1 MLKKKPVP
9 QLKTN
14 TADEAKLHNIV
25 DMALIFSA
33 MIRLLQKGS
42 KKQLK
47 TMTLS
52 ILDDVF
58 KAETEIQF
66 NDAHEAFC
74 DWGVNNIILAEKRRN
89 GRIKKE
95 SAPVSYGQIAKI
107 FDVILAVVVYY
118 SHLPDYDTSLVISE
132 WLHAAV
138 DTKMMKHLK
147 SAYPNDIRPWP
158 TTIEQVKHNEYL
170 AIQEVVNKFIDEKH
184 GGTITPTQFDDIYWE
199 ALNR

>member
-1 MLKKKPVP
+1 MKI
-9 QLKTN
+9 N
-14 TADEAKLHNIV
+14 DADEAKLHNIV

-42 KKQLK
+42 KQRLK

-52 ILDDVF
+52 ILNDVF

-66 NDAHEAFC
+66 NNVHEAFC
-74 DWGVNNIILAEKRRN
+74 DWGVNNIMLAEKRRN
-89 GRIKKE
+89 GRIIKE

-118 SHLPDYDTSLVISE
+118 SHLPDYNKSLVISK

-147 SAYPNDIRPWP
+147 NVYPGDIRPWP
-158 TTIEQVKHNEYL
+158 ATIEQVKHNEYL